1 MSIDAPA
8 TIQPTPN
15 QRSQDHRTRHS
26 RRRVAKQPYLLVL
39 PALAILA
46 VLVLY
51 PLVVSLW
58 DSVHVDNLEI
68 ASHAFTGASNYVHAL
83 TDPAF
88 TGASLNTLMYLIL
101 ATVGSLLGGMVIAL
115 WLHSFRRF
123 RALFLTIIVLPW
135 AVPGTVSGV
144 LWSFIFNPTNGLL
157 NAMLTSTH
165 LISHNINW
173 LQSSVSGQI
182 FISASLLWQ
191 IVPISSVIFLAGLES
206 IPRPLYEQAT
216 VDGASGF
223 AVFGRITLPLLR
235 PAMAIGLLNAGILGI
250 SIFDQIYVLSGYAPA
265 TISAVVQIYLYAFQG
280 FQFGIAIAAS
290 MIVTVGTLLV
300 SIFYLK
306 IVYREVTY

>member
-1 MSIDAPA
+1 MSIDAPVA
-8 TIQPTPN
+8 LQPTPD
-15 QRSQDHRTRHS
+15 QRSQDRAPRRS
-26 RRRVAKQPYLLVL
+26 RQRVAKQPYLLVL

-68 ASHAFTGASNYVHAL
+68 PSHAFTGASNYVHVL

-88 TGASLNTLMYLIL
+88 TTASLNTLMYLAM
-101 ATVGSLLGGMVIAL
+101 ATLGSLIGGMVIAL
-115 WLHSFRRF
+115 WLHSLSRF
-123 RALFLTIIVLPW
+123 RALFLIVIVLPW
-135 AVPGTVSGV
+135 AVPGTVNGV

-157 NAMLTSTH
+157 NAILTSTH

-173 LQSSVSGQI
+173 LQGSVSGQV
-182 FISASLLWQ
+182 FVAVSLLWQ
-191 IVPISSVIFLAGLES
+191 IVPIAAVIFLAGLES

-235 PAMAIGLLNAGILGI
+235 PAMAIALLNAGILGI
-250 SIFDQIYVLSGYAPA
+250 SIFDQVYVLGGYAPA
-265 TISAVVQIYLYAFQG
+265 TISAVVQIYLYAFQD

-290 MIVTVGTLLV
+290 MIVTVATLLV
-300 SIFYLK
+300 SLFYLK
-306 IVYREVTY
+306 VVYREVAY